1 MKKVTK
7 KLTAVIVYLFLLYY
21 LIGKDVIQ
29 IFDLKLIS
37 MFLLGCIV
45 LCLPYLEKKI
55 NLWEIKLI
63 FSKNAIMAGYLQ
75 AFILLFVSLQQKELA
90 QDERLS
96 RLALDLRPVFYGFVC
111 YIVCREEEK
120 SDEKRSKRKSM
131 IIEAQREETV
141 LQSEGKTD
149 EVQAASDKLDL
160 STLTKRE
167 RQIAELVK
175 RGLSNREIGEE
186 LYISETTVKKHISHI
201 FEKLGIESRKDL
213 K

>member
-120 SDEKRSKRKSM
+120 SDEKCSKRKSM

-149 EVQAASDKLDL
+149 EVQADSDKLDL

-167 RQIAELVK
+167 KQIAELVK